1 MQTLRIVITL
11 SHLRALRD
19 ALPETFQ
26 RKLFNVNNT
35 VHSGH
40 VHPHIWLQLV
50 ESFSNMGLPIY
61 LRNSWQWTKRS
72 VLATK
77 QYFKVA

>member
-1 MQTLRIVITL
+1 MFLPRLIEASTKPDFCFLPTLNL
-11 SHLRALRD
+11 
-19 ALPETFQ
+19 
-26 RKLFNVNNT
+26 KNT
-35 VHSGH
+35 VHLGH

-61 LRNSWQWTKRS
+61 LRNSWQWSKRT

-77 QYFKVA
+77 QHFKAT